1 MECPLSNDP
10 LALYTGCELHGQP
23 YKIDGQPYRPMD
35 YLDVGDYLSD
45 GFGWRR
51 VACARPEAPPQ
62 TSNHICLMLL
72 YKQHTAYNTTLYN
85 TIRAVQS
92 VHHQMFIRQ
101 CKK

>member
-1 MECPLSNDP
+1 MSIWVVVNPLDN
-10 LALYTGCELHGQP
+10 
-23 YKIDGQPYRPMD
+23 
-35 YLDVGDYLSD
+35 LDVGDYLSD

-72 YKQHTAYNTTLYN
+72 YKQHTAFNTTPYN